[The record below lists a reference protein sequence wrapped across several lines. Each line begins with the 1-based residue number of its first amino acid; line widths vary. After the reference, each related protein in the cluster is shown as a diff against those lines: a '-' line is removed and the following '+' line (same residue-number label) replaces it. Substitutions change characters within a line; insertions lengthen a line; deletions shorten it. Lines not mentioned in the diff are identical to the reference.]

1 MGLKKLQRGEK
12 TKMSKYFQKSEFAC
26 KCDRC
31 IDQNNTGDGMDPR
44 LLEVL
49 DRIRERIGNPIYVLS
64 GYRCPDHN
72 AEVGGQPN
80 SLHMQSC
87 AADITYDGI
96 NVPELAQ
103 IAAEEGADGIGT
115 YASQGFLHVDTRG
128 YEARWDESD
137 Y

>member
-1 MGLKKLQRGEK
+1 
-12 TKMSKYFQKSEFAC
+12 MSKYFTEDEFSC

-31 IDQNNTGDGMDPR
+31 EGKNNTGGGMDLR

-49 DRIRERIGNPIYVLS
+49 DRIRERIGKPVFVLS
-64 GYRCPDHN
+64 GYRCPAHN
-72 AEVGGQPN
+72 EEVGGQPN

-96 NVPELAQ
+96 DVPALAQ

-115 YASQGFLHVDTRG
+115 YASQLFVHIDTRG
-128 YEARWDESD
+128 EEARWDESD